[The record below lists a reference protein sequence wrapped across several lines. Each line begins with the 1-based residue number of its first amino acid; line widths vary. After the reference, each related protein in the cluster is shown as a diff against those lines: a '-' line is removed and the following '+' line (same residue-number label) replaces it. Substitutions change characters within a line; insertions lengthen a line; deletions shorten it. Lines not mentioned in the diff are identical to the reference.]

1 MTAVYIALGV
11 LAWLF
16 LLLLCLGLA
25 QSAACSDVAL
35 SRAVAE
41 RLRRHAR
48 KAA

>member
-1 MTAVYIALGV
+1 MTAVFIALGV
-11 LAWLF
+11 LVWLF

-25 QSAACSDVAL
+25 QNAARSDVAL

-41 RLRRHAR
+41 WLRRHSR